1 MRLRDDERFLDH
13 PAAELADRLEILQHK
28 PEPVTVAAT
37 LHVIA
42 EWLDDVENDLTVIV
56 KNPSQGEPDWYP
68 RPVSVSWLRRDL
80 HREAAQRT

>member
-1 MRLRDDERFLDH
+1 MGLRDDERFLDH
-13 PAAELADRLEILQHK
+13 PASELAERLDVLHGK
-28 PEPVTVAAT
+28 PEPVTVSAI

-42 EWLDDVENDLTVIV
+42 DWLDDVENELTVIV

-80 HREAAQRT
+80 HREAGIRT